1 MKWFITGASSGFG
14 LAIAKAA
21 LARGD
26 VVAGTV
32 RGDANLAA
40 LKALHPTNVIG
51 LKADVTDRAQ
61 VFAAAAAAEEAM
73 GGIDVLLNNAGFGLL
88 GAVEEASP
96 EEIKKIFDVNVFGAI
111 TVLQAVLPYMRKR
124 RAGHVIN
131 VTSVSG
137 YAPWA
142 GSGIYGAT
150 KFAMEGLGRTLASEV
165 AELGIKV
172 TNLAPGGFRTE
183 FAKGSL
189 NVVANKLEDYE
200 GLARDAERTLV
211 GHGGSEKGDPDK
223 LAQAVLKI
231 AGTENPP
238 VRFLVGKDALG
249 YAEGEI
255 AAMQKEIAEWRNLS
269 LSTAFD

>member
-26 VVAGTV
+26 MVAGTV

-40 LKALHPTNVIG
+40 LKALHPTNVIA
-51 LKADVTDRAQ
+51 LKADVTDREQ
-61 VFAAAAAAEEAM
+61 VFAAAAAAEEAL
-73 GGIDVLLNNAGFGLL
+73 GGIEILFNNAGFGLM

-111 TVLQAVLPYMRKR
+111 NVLQAVLPYMRKR

-142 GSGIYGAT
+142 GSGLYGAT

-172 TNLAPGGFRTE
+172 TNLAPGGFATE
-183 FAKGSL
+183 FSKGSL

-200 GLARDAERTLV
+200 GLARDAERSMRDTS
-211 GHGGSEKGDPDK
+211 HPKGDPAK
-223 LAQAVLKI
+223 LAKAVLSI

-238 VRFLVGKDALG
+238 VRFLIGKDALG

-255 AAMQKEIAEWRNLS
+255 AAIQEEIAQWRDLS
-269 LSTAFD
+269 LSTAAD